1 MSRLDAPVKDL
12 LRTVTTEASIAR
24 MWNRIE
30 ARGRVERRAPLQ
42 RPSAAHR
49 FAWAAALLVI
59 VGGVVGLALH
69 ARGTAPS
76 RGAATL
82 ARAGAVV
89 LADGSPLRL
98 ARAKERT
105 RLALSDGSSLELDEE
120 AAIEALE
127 NSDTAVHLRQSR
139 GGVLYDIKP
148 GGPRRWTIEYG
159 SVTVEVIGTSFRI
172 EHTGSVLRV
181 EVLRGTVL
189 VRADRVAGRA
199 KLITAGMRLEVDDP
213 AATPPAPPSSTEAPP
228 PSASSPAGPGSAART
243 PEPSPAPALR
253 VGAAGWRELAR
264 QGENERAY
272 AELGSGGIARAA
284 LSASVDDLLALADV
298 ARLSAHPA
306 DAVAPLERV
315 VSDHPSDSRASLAA
329 FTLGR
334 VRLDSLRAPAAA
346 AQAFEKAIALGLP
359 GGLAEDAYAHVAE
372 ARAEA
377 GDEAGAR
384 AAFGEY
390 ARRFPNGARR
400 GELRRLIRVTPGAA
414 Q

>member
-1 MSRLDAPVKDL
+1 V
-12 LRTVTTEASIAR
+12 
-24 MWNRIE
+24 
-30 ARGRVERRAPLQ
+30 
-42 RPSAAHR
+42 
-49 FAWAAALLVI
+49 LV
-59 VGGVVGLALH
+59 VGVVGLALH

-76 RGAATL
+76 PQAATL

-89 LADGSPLRL
+89 LADGSPLRV
-98 ARAKERT
+98 ARAEERTT
-105 RLALSDGSSLELDEE
+105 RLALSDGSTLELDEA

-159 SVTVEVIGTSFRI
+159 AVTVEVVGTSFRI

-189 VRADRVAGRA
+189 VRGDRVAGRERQ
-199 KLITAGMRLEVDDP
+199 LTAGMKLDVEDA
-213 AATPPAPPSSTEAPP
+213 AATPPAPLSSAEAPP
-228 PSASSPAGPGSAART
+228 PAASAPPGARA
-243 PEPSPAPALR
+243 PEPSPAPAMH
-253 VGAAGWRELAR
+253 VGAASWRELAR
-264 QGENERAY
+264 RGENERAY
-272 AELGSGGIARAA
+272 AELGSGGIARVA

-315 VSDHPSDSRASLAA
+315 VADHPSDSRASLAA

-334 VRLDSLRAPAAA
+334 VRLDSLHAPAAA
-346 AQAFEKAIALGLP
+346 ARAFEKAIALGLP

-372 ARAEA
+372 ARAKA

-384 AAFGEY
+384 AALAEY
-390 ARRFPNGARR
+390 ARRFPNGGRR
-400 GELRRLIRVTPGAA
+400 DELRRLLRVTPDAA
-414 Q
+414 P